1 MEMGERIKYLRKQKD
16 MTLEQLGQRVGVGKS
31 TVRKWEE
38 GEIQNMRRD
47 KIAKLAAAL
56 DVTPG
61 YLMGWEEPYTSLG
74 IDKYT
79 KIWTKE
85 FKENLPLV
93 WENTILNADVVGLGD
108 TGYDIEEMNK
118 LVDDIAGGKTEIT
131 FTLACEIA
139 DKLGVS
145 LDELVGREEYEK
157 TALDYEN
164 GLNGLELQ
172 LLNLLKQLS
181 PEQKEFLLVQLEA
194 LVKRNKGSE
203 ETPF

>member
-1 MEMGERIKYLRKQKD
+1 MKLYDRIRARRI
-16 MTLEQLGQRVGVGKS
+16 QLNMSQDELAKKLGYKTRS
-31 TVRKWEE
+31 T
-38 GEIQNMRRD
+38 
-47 KIAKLAAAL
+47 IAKIEAGENDITQTKIVAFAKAL

-74 IDKYT
+74 IDRHS

-85 FKENLPLV
+85 FKRNLPLA
-93 WENTILNADVVGLGD
+93 WENILLNADTTALHD
-108 TGYDIEEMNK
+108 IGYDVEEMNK
-118 LVDDIAGGKTEIT
+118 LVDDVSDGKTEIT

-145 LDELVGREEYEK
+145 LDELVGREEYKK

>member
-74 IDKYT
+74 IDTYT
-79 KIWTKE
+79 KAWTKE
-85 FKENLPLV
+85 FKKNLPLM
-93 WENTILNADVVGLGD
+93 WENVILNTDLVAIAEN
-108 TGYDIEEMNK
+108 GYDIEKMNK
-118 LVDDIAGGKTEIT
+118 LVDDIENDKIEIT

-164 GLNGLELQ
+164 GLDEQEVQ

>member
-74 IDKYT
+74 IDTYT
-79 KIWTKE
+79 KAWTKE
-85 FKENLPLV
+85 FKKNLPLM
-93 WENTILNADVVGLGD
+93 WENVILSTDLVAIEED
-108 TGYDIEEMNK
+108 GYDIEKMNK
-118 LVDDIAGGKTEIT
+118 LVDDIENDKIEIT

-164 GLNGLELQ
+164 GLDEQEVQ